1 MASIDDLD
9 VDLTPSVDD
18 PQVDDQQQENDNDVV
33 SQVLKDKGIEDP
45 SRIKMANDDGSVS
58 EVNFNDLSKDEQ
70 REILGSN
77 PQEIVQ
83 DNSDND
89 DDDDLDDAEVDLI
102 NKIRQSGLS
111 PAEYAA
117 AIHRQGA
124 NDYASV
130 VAQQMQPHYTV
141 DDLTDEELYVLDMQA
156 RVDGITEDELATALD
171 RATSNPEL
179 FAKEIA
185 GIRNEYK
192 RLEDDKNRQDAAL
205 EAQQQQEMYR
215 QFSSNIAN
223 SIQDFTNIGELDVDM
238 SGDDM
243 EELYTFITGHDNA
256 GINYF
261 SKALNDPET
270 LVRMA
275 WFALRGEDVIN
286 SISDYY
292 KQQITAAH
300 RAGYEEG
307 ASRGRGR
314 SSSSNS
320 KVVVKPRAQKKEKA
334 LTIDDIDV

>member
-18 PQVDDQQQENDNDVV
+18 PQVDDQEQQDDDVV

-58 EVNFNDLSKDEQ
+58 EVNFNDLSKEEQ

-83 DNSDND
+83 DEPVND
-89 DDDDLDDAEVDLI
+89 DEDDLDDDEVNLI
-102 NKIRQSGLS
+102 NSIRQSGLS

-243 EELYTFITGHDNA
+243 EELYTFITGHDKA

-314 SSSSNS
+314 SSSSN